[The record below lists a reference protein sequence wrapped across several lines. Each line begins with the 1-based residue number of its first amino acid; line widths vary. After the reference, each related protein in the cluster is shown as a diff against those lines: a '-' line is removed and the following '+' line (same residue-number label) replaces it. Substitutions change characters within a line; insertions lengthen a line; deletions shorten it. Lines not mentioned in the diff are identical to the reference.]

1 MQSGTRLLF
10 NTCDK
15 TIITILNFK
24 ISGGGG
30 VYSRPPLCMKPCC
43 GLMLSFKAGAG
54 GSFWEATYSARL
66 MEYGQFDGWSAN
78 RLTPLS
84 QPINHSPL
92 HMPVVGQICGLFHS
106 LLGGSFNYLHSCK
119 HSSCTILT
127 LFPGRPLP
135 ASFPARPLPASFPG
149 PSQLRSQ
156 APLSFVPRSLPASR
170 YML

>member
-1 MQSGTRLLF
+1 
-10 NTCDK
+10 
-15 TIITILNFK
+15 
-24 ISGGGG
+24 
-30 VYSRPPLCMKPCC
+30 
-43 GLMLSFKAGAG
+43 MLSLKAGAG

-92 HMPVVGQICGLFHS
+92 HMPVVGQICGLFHA

-135 ASFPARPLPASFPG
+135 ASFPG

-156 APLSFVPRSLPASR
+156 LGPSQLRSQLGPSQLRSQVPPSFSLHVVVQLSRRGHDKFVAKQHPIITNWDTYIYSGV
-170 YML
+170 